1 MISAMIP
8 LEFRKKQDIER
19 LPAIMK
25 CLAQFDLSGARDRN
39 RTGTSLSG
47 PGILSPVR
55 LPVSPPGRDKNFHYH
70 GIKLPQPPWGAFGKA
85 SRREH

>member
-1 MISAMIP
+1 MIP

-55 LPVSPPGRDKNFHYH
+55 LPVSPPGLYVEVLDYTAYFKPIPSSLKTTNVELC
-70 GIKLPQPPWGAFGKA
+70 KKV
-85 SRREH
+85 